1 MFCKYCGKTLKD
13 GSKFCKYCG
22 KQLGKNAKAEPKQMG
37 SPVQPVASP
46 VQPPVQPSPPL
57 KQTKPEEKP
66 KKRLRTG
73 AIIGII
79 LGSVAIVAVA
89 IVFVLTLGGKP
100 PSRDAASIQQTQDTT
115 QAHVQEQTEIVE
127 ESVQTGNE
135 QSENSDEVK
144 VTKSEFYG
152 EWLCIATRSDVD
164 RGNDLVNH
172 EEDGYSFLIIDGSY
186 FSNGYIDKD
195 GEELYKKDKKTYVFK
210 YDENL
215 KNDERFNNTSY
226 SYLIK
231 YGVEDW
237 RFFIDRDGYIVLCQF
252 EDNKYFGNVQIFE
265 KQPEG
270 KIESLKNK

>member
-22 KQLGKNAKAEPKQMG
+22 KEIGKNAMAEPKKTV
-37 SPVQPVASP
+37 PVQPVASP
-46 VQPPVQPSPPL
+46 VQPPVQPSTPL
-57 KQTKPEEKP
+57 MQTKPEEKP

-89 IVFVLTLGGKP
+89 IVFVLTLGVKP
-100 PSRDAASIQQTQDTT
+100 PSRDAALIQQTQETT
-115 QAHVQEQTEIVE
+115 QAPVQEQSKIVE
-127 ESVQTGNE
+127 ESVKTGNE

-144 VTKSEFYG
+144 VTKSDFYG
-152 EWLCIATRSDVD
+152 EWLFVATRFDID
-164 RGNDLVNH
+164 NENDPVNN
-172 EEDGYSFLIIDGSY
+172 EEEGYGYLIIGRGY
-186 FSNGYIDKD
+186 MKVGYIDKE
-195 GEELYKKDKKTYVFK
+195 GKVVYEGVSWYVFK
-210 YDENL
+210 YDETL

-226 SYLIK
+226 SYFIED
-231 YGVEDW
+231 GVEEY
-237 RFFIDRDGYIVLCQF
+237 RYFIDRDGYMVLCQF

-270 KIESLKNK
+270 TIEGLKNK